1 MLLIK
6 MSAPLVANINLPLN
20 QWDKKSIRPG
30 PVGSVGDVLTSVRI
44 KQSMPDMPFAYDKKF
59 GPSTDILRGS
69 NVQDGQ
75 WFSFSDHGYN
85 AQVKRRK
92 LNKASSFKVDVGW
105 IHQDIVPVERNTE
118 PMLLDQPQQG
128 FKTQVASILQKQGE
142 MFKSLPGGY
151 GPRPGDI
158 LRGNQY
164 PVTQSGYTSQPVA
177 ATEPIPVTS
186 QLMKSVVEPVV
197 ETTSYKQSPYA
208 VKEKLPSLITSSRSS
223 TSSEPF
229 IF

>member
-1 MLLIK
+1 MLSIK
-6 MSAPLVANINLPLN
+6 MSAPLVANIKLPLN
-20 QWDKKSIRPG
+20 EWDKRSIRPG

-85 AQVKRRK
+85 AQVKKRK
-92 LNKASSFKVDVGW
+92 LNKAGSFKADVGW
-105 IHQDIVPVERNTE
+105 MHQDIVPVDRRTE
-118 PMLLDQPQQG
+118 PMLLDQPAQG
-128 FKTQVASILQKQGE
+128 FKTQVASILARQGD
-142 MFKSLPGGY
+142 MFQTLPGGY
-151 GPRPGDI
+151 GPQPGAI

-164 PVTQSGYTSQPVA
+164 PVNQSGISS
-177 ATEPIPVTS
+177 TEPVPQTAQV
-186 QLMKSVVEPVV
+186 LKSVVEPA
-197 ETTSYKQSPYA
+197 TDISSQRGLQYS
-208 VKEKLPSLITSSRSS
+208 VKDRLPSLLSDSSRSS
-223 TSSEPF
+223 EAFF